1 EKQHEDVVTQAKKQ
15 AEGHLE
21 QVDWETGQTLSK
33 WEVFKKDSK
42 KKFKEIWDGTVEGA
56 KSFGEGFS
64 KTISNTVD
72 GALKI
77 WEDFKTGL
85 ARK

>member
-1 EKQHEDVVTQAKKQ
+1 MNK
-15 AEGHLE
+15 
-21 QVDWETGQTLSK
+21 WTGKLDKHYLK

-42 KKFKEIWDGTVEGA
+42 KKFKEIWDGTVESA

-85 ARK
+85 ARKLMLLLAELMWF

>member
-1 EKQHEDVVTQAKKQ
+1 M
-15 AEGHLE
+15 
-21 QVDWETGQTLSK
+21 DWETGQTLSK

-42 KKFKEIWDGTVEGA
+42 RNLKRFGTEQLKA
-56 KSFGEGFS
+56 LKSFGEGFS

-85 ARK
+85 ARKINAVTSGINVVLKFLD

>member
-1 EKQHEDVVTQAKKQ
+1 MNK
-15 AEGHLE
+15 
-21 QVDWETGQTLSK
+21 WTGKLDKHYLNGKSLKGFQ
-33 WEVFKKDSK
+33 
-42 KKFKEIWDGTVEGA
+42 KKFKEIWDGTVESA

-85 ARK
+85 ARKINAVTSGINTWF

>member
-1 EKQHEDVVTQAKKQ
+1 M
-15 AEGHLE
+15 
-21 QVDWETGQTLSK
+21 DWETGQTLSK

-72 GALKI
+72 GALKFGKI
-77 WEDFKTGL
+77 LKQV
-85 ARK
+85 

>member
-1 EKQHEDVVTQAKKQ
+1 MNK
-15 AEGHLE
+15 
-21 QVDWETGQTLSK
+21 WTGKLDKHYLNGKSLKGFQ
-33 WEVFKKDSK
+33 
-42 KKFKEIWDGTVEGA
+42 KKFKEIWDGTVESA

-85 ARK
+85 ARKLMLLLAELMWF